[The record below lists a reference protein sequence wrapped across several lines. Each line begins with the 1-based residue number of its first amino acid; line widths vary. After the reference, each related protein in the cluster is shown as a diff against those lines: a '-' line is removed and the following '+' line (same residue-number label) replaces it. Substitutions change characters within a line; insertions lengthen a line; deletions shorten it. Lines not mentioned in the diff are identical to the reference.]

1 MTSFAIYGNHGEYRM
16 PHTRGVRHEGE
27 GYGLRAFLV
36 PGQQVHR
43 GQGGNQ
49 VTSTQAWFATLSTP
63 ELQRMVTSVN
73 RAAAAA
79 AATELALRGET
90 R

>member
-1 MTSFAIYGNHGEYRM
+1 MTSTH
-16 PHTRGVRHEGE
+16 
-27 GYGLRAFLV
+27 
-36 PGQQVHR
+36 
-43 GQGGNQ
+43 
-49 VTSTQAWFATLSTP
+49 AWFVTLSTP

>member
-1 MTSFAIYGNHGEYRM
+1 MTRNERNTMTSTH
-16 PHTRGVRHEGE
+16 
-27 GYGLRAFLV
+27 
-36 PGQQVHR
+36 
-43 GQGGNQ
+43 
-49 VTSTQAWFATLSTP
+49 AWFAALSTP

-73 RAAAAA
+73 RVAAAA

>member
-1 MTSFAIYGNHGEYRM
+1 MTSTH
-16 PHTRGVRHEGE
+16 
-27 GYGLRAFLV
+27 
-36 PGQQVHR
+36 
-43 GQGGNQ
+43 
-49 VTSTQAWFATLSTP
+49 AWFATLSTP

-73 RAAAAA
+73 RDEAAA